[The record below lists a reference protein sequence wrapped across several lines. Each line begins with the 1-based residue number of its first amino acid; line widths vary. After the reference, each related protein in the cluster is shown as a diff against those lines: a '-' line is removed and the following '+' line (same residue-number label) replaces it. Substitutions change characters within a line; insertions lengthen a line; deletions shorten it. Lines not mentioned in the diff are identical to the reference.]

1 MLDFICMG
9 STYLFGTA
17 RRERKIQ
24 NENIG
29 LQRDSNPR
37 LAATTR
43 LVEQRFRPLGYDT
56 LMEIWLLMSYWIMDK
71 INKTIT

>member
-1 MLDFICMG
+1 MIYRIWGLKQLWLQVNGHASDFICMG

-24 NENIG
+24 NENIC
-29 LQRDSNPR
+29 LQRDSNLR
-37 LAATTR
+37 LATTR

-56 LMEIWLLMSYWIMDK
+56 LM
-71 INKTIT
+71 